1 MSHNLIGVIVPVY
14 KTEKYVAECIESI
27 LAQTYTNFRLI
38 LVDDGTPDNAGK
50 ICDEYAKKDSRI
62 TVIHQENAGVTR
74 ARAAGVEEAEDCEW
88 ITFVDSDDT
97 IPSYALSSYVTNSVD
112 ADCVYGNITVFHKD
126 LHQEK
131 LYKTSGLVAS
141 SNIIS
146 SILKFERK
154 FSWEICGKLFK
165 KELLSK
171 EVLDVD
177 KNIKVYED
185 YIIILRILKRVKKV
199 KIIKNITYNYIYR
212 ENSATSQS
220 WCSYK
225 YITNLSGI
233 IVKEHSKDFPLE
245 TFKGKCQML
254 GWIINDKELNNKSE
268 WFVQLLNECKNY
280 KLGRLERVLIVIVRL
295 CKNARIRVLLWNYVL
310 KLKNINL

>member
-1 MSHNLIGVIVPVY
+1 MNERIGVIVPVY

-38 LVDDGTPDNAGK
+38 LVDDGSPDNAGE

-74 ARAAGVEEAEDCEW
+74 ARAAGVEAANDCEW

-97 IPSYALSSYVTNSVD
+97 IPNNAFSLYNINLTY
-112 ADCVYGNITVFHKD
+112 ADCIYGNITVFHKD
-126 LHQEK
+126 LHQEE
-131 LYKTSGLVAS
+131 LYKTSGLIAT

-154 FSWEICGKLFK
+154 FSWELWGKLFK
-165 KELLSK
+165 KELLCK
-171 EVLDVD
+171 ELLDVD

-199 KIIKNITYNYIYR
+199 NIINNITYNYIYR

-225 YITNLSGI
+225 YITKLSGI
-233 IVKEHSKDFPLE
+233 IAKEHSKDFPTE

-268 WFVQLLNECKNY
+268 WFVELLNECKNY